1 MRKPFVIALCAL
13 LLWSIL
19 VPEKAAAYSVLTHQ
33 ALIDAAWDNYLKP
46 LLKRKY
52 PHATDEELRQAHAY
66 AYGGAIS
73 PDMGYYPRG
82 SKFYTN
88 LTHYVRSGDYVMAL
102 LKEARTLNEYAF
114 AIGNLCH
121 YEADMYGHSIG
132 INRSVP
138 VIYPKVEAKYGDLVN
153 YSEDPIAHMRTE
165 FGFDVLQTARGNY
178 ASRQYHDFIGFQ
190 VDTAVMER
198 AFYQTYGL
206 HLNQV
211 FKNFPKALKM
221 FRWSV
226 AQFFPAITR
235 TAWATKKADI
245 KKLNPNATARS
256 FKYRMERHT
265 HNKSFGKED
274 EPPAWGTT
282 FVSFLIRIVPKIGP
296 LRPLKFKTP
305 GPDAEKFFIES
316 FDATLKHY
324 AASLKQLEEQK
335 LVLVNSDYDTGEKT
349 VIGEY
354 ALADDS
360 YGCLLLALHE
370 QGFANTSSSLQQ
382 QLLHFFSKPQVIDG
396 NKRAIARQ
404 DKINTALEELKRMNG
419 MNVTYQ

>member
-1 MRKPFVIALCAL
+1 MRKPFVIALCVLIMWAVV
-13 LLWSIL
+13 
-19 VPEKAAAYSVLTHQ
+19 VPKKAAAYSVLTHQ
-33 ALIDAAWDNYLKP
+33 ALIDAAWDNYLRP
-46 LLKRKY
+46 LLKRAY
-52 PHATDEELRQAHAY
+52 PHATEEELRQAHAY

-73 PDMGYYPRG
+73 PDMGYYPHG
-82 SKFYTN
+82 SEFFTN

-102 LKEARTLNEYAF
+102 FKEARTLNEYAF
-114 AIGNLCH
+114 ALGNLCH
-121 YEADMYGHSIG
+121 YQADMYGHRIG
-132 INRSVP
+132 TNRSVP
-138 VIYPKVEAKYGDLVN
+138 IIYPKVGEKYGHVVT
-153 YSEDPIAHMRTE
+153 YAEDHISHMRTE

-235 TAWATKKADI
+235 TAWATKKSEI

-256 FKYRMERHT
+256 FKYRMERRT
-265 HNKSFGKED
+265 HNKSVGRDD

-282 FVSFLIRIVPKIGP
+282 LISFLIRITPKIGP

-305 GPDAEKFFIES
+305 GPEAEKLFIKS
-316 FDATLKHY
+316 FDSTLQHY
-324 AASLKQLEEQK
+324 ASALQQLEAHK
-335 LVLVNSDYDTGEKT
+335 LVLVNGDYDTGEKT
-349 VIGEY
+349 AIGEY
-354 ALADDS
+354 VLADES
-360 YGCLLLALHE
+360 YGCLLLQLHD
-370 QGFANTSSSLQQ
+370 QGFDNTSASLQQ
-382 QLLHFFSKPQVIDG
+382 HLLHFFAKPQVIEG
-396 NKRAIARQ
+396 NKRATARQ
-404 DKINTALEELKRMNG
+404 DKINTAIEELRRMNG